1 MNKQFRILV
10 LLCCA
15 LALASLGLGFEY
27 AQARK
32 EIQRLKHE
40 KGVLEVSV
48 NKAKKRQRIAEGL
61 ACRGDAPPL
70 SDGELFALGM
80 QDYWKRHVKRVWK
93 WRKESPVI
101 RANCRPSADGCYPWK
116 VSEYATTVQLVK
128 RLEKLFS
135 VDARISLSQSNRPG
149 ELVYETLVREL
160 LHGQVNHPEIERM
173 YQPEH
178 ADGSA
183 NFGVL
188 HNEGARIKWYGAGC
202 CRLMTHAE
210 AMAEAL
216 ELKHREGYVGMTEG
230 PYETAADVPPGKSL
244 DDFRYLRIQIC
255 TADSNIRPGTS
266 VNYLSRGTVMDC
278 TRNGA
283 RYRTMY
289 YLLSSCGELLF
300 GDAFTVL

>member
-15 LALASLGLGFEY
+15 LALASLGLGLEY

-48 NKAKKRQRIAEGL
+48 YNAKKRQKIAEGL

-70 SDGELFALGM
+70 SDGELFASGM
-80 QDYWKRHVKRVWK
+80 QDYWKRQVKMVWK
-93 WRKESPVI
+93 LRKENPVT

-116 VSEYATTVQLVK
+116 VSEYATTEQLRTGLRK
-128 RLEKLFS
+128 IIGYYPKDEWLHRLH
-135 VDARISLSQSNRPG
+135 RPD
-149 ELVYETLVREL
+149 ELYYETIVREV
-160 LHGQVNHPEIERM
+160 LHGTVNHPETERM

-188 HNEGARIKWYGAGC
+188 HNEGAWIEWYGAGC

-230 PYETAADVPPGKSL
+230 PYETAADVPSGKNL
-244 DDFRYLRIQIC
+244 NDFRYLRIQTC
-255 TADSNIRPGTS
+255 TADSNIKPGTS
-266 VNYLSRGTVMDC
+266 GVNYLQGDRVMDC
-278 TRNGA
+278 TKSGA

-300 GDAFTVL
+300 W